1 MPKYEPVI
9 KIDKDD
15 AVGYRILNGLS
26 KNREYVIVGMDSRKE
41 NLLKN
46 IGKSTS
52 SFNVEYPVVW
62 HTANRGH
69 REKRLLKLPPNIEI
83 NEEQGNGKIFFKFK
97 RRRII

>member
-1 MPKYEPVI
+1 MPKYKPVI

-15 AVGYRILNGLS
+15 TIGYRILNGL
-26 KNREYVIVGMDSRKE
+26 KVNREYLMNGMNPRKE

-46 IGKSTS
+46 IGKSTK

-69 REKRLLKLPPNIEI
+69 REKRLLKLPPEIEI
-83 NEEQGNGKIFFKFK
+83 DEQQGVDKIFFTFK
-97 RRRII
+97 RRRLI